1 MPFIGKDKT
10 TLELQKQRKLEELQ
24 NKAKNREL
32 YKKSKESLKDTG
44 TSLFQGKPTKSTLE
58 SLLDKTKL
66 DENLKNLLTKELNV
80 PVGQS
85 NTFIQSLDTSAKS
98 FLLDRFSAFS
108 KIFKDNFTVPTSNN
122 LKASFEIF
130 NRDQLN
136 RIQDISIPTPQRI
149 REYLTSLNQETLRR
163 AGIQIVSNIDPLTRE
178 RDIRDLNAYFN
189 SPGRSEQ
196 AKVEYVMG
204 AIRRHN
210 TKFRNEMEGYS
221 ALIVLMRNI
230 GLNDFPAPQIVQNR
244 GVPAPFINAPISTA
258 RAPGGDDP
266 SLPGSDIT
274 LGTLDTASTIASQAT
289 LGTEDTSR
297 FDETIGS
304 FTVPPPRRGSDTSSS
319 FEPLSDISQGSTL
332 SSSREIP
339 PPPGIAPRPQRPR
352 FIDPNPEELKGEE
365 EEIEEFQQIQP
376 PPSEIQARFGV
387 SSTQA
392 MDAMRAQDPFERFGI
407 STPRSSLSVSQPSSI
422 SSSQSIPPPPLPIDS
437 PFIAQTMG
445 GQRIKAPKTST
456 TTATEVRTTEIPIQR
471 RQPQLTDTE
480 RFGVNPIQRIRPE
493 GKERETSEEEES
505 STTTSS
511 LLSDP
516 QFEEVFSN
524 NVRGVGRY
532 KLLHRMTKGDLL
544 DISEEYN
551 DLEDQLNSAGET
563 LGLPKMPDRE
573 QLRLRPKDNI
583 IMLLL
588 ERDYEPSQGLFR
600 ESRLQALTPSE
611 RQRLRQHLDRN
622 YDVTDTRLNLKPTV
636 NPSIRNIE
644 GYGMKIY
651 KLGK

>member
-10 TLELQKQRKLEELQ
+10 TLELQKQRKLEEIQ

-44 TSLFQGKPTKSTLE
+44 SSLFQGKPKKSTLE

-85 NTFIQSLDTSAKS
+85 NTFIQSLQTQAKS
-98 FLLDRFSAFS
+98 FLLDRFSAFA
-108 KIFKDNFTVPTSNN
+108 KIFKNNFTVPTSNN

-136 RIQDISIPTPQRI
+136 KIQDISIPTPQRI
-149 REYLTSLNQETLRR
+149 KEYLSSLNPETLRR
-163 AGIQIVSNIDPLTRE
+163 AGIQIVSNIDPLTRAGDV
-178 RDIRDLNAYFN
+178 RALNNYFD
-189 SPGRSEQ
+189 SPGRSPQ
-196 AKVEYVMG
+196 AKVEYVMQ

-244 GVPAPFINAPISTA
+244 GMPAPFINPPISTVV
-258 RAPGGDDP
+258 APGGDDP

-274 LGTLDTASTIASQAT
+274 LGTLDTASTIPSQAT

-304 FTVPPPRRGSDTSSS
+304 FTVPPPRRGSDTSSTT
-319 FEPLSDISQGSTL
+319 FDPTDISQASTL

-339 PPPGIAPRPQRPR
+339 PPPGIAPRPQAPR
-352 FIDPNPEELKGEE
+352 FMEDDPEERKGEFTL
-365 EEIEEFQQIQP
+365 EEIEALEQQGLEQS
-376 PPSEIQARFGV
+376 PSEIQARFGV

-392 MDAMRAQDPFERFGI
+392 QDAMRAQDPFERFGVS
-407 STPRSSLSVSQPSSI
+407 STS
-422 SSSQSIPPPPLPIDS
+422 DS
-437 PFIAQTMG
+437 PFITQTLG
-445 GQRIKAPKTST
+445 GQKIKAPKTST
-456 TTATEVRTTEIPIQR
+456 TTATEMGTTEIPRQR
-471 RQPQLTDTE
+471 TEAQLTDTE
-480 RFGVNPIQRIRPE
+480 RFGVNPVQAMRAQDIPRQRISE
-493 GKERETSEEEES
+493 EKGRETSEEES

-511 LLSDP
+511 SQLSDP

-524 NVRGVGRY
+524 NIRGVGRY
-532 KLLHRMTKGDLL
+532 KMLHRMSKTELL
-544 DISEEYN
+544 NISEQYN
-551 DLEDQLNSAGET
+551 DLEDQLNSQGET
-563 LGLPKMPDRE
+563 LGLPKMPDTE
-573 QLRLRPKDNI
+573 VLRRRSKDFI

-588 ERDYEPSQGLFR
+588 ERDYEPSQMAFR
-600 ESRLQALTPSE
+600 ESRLGALSRGE
-611 RQRLRQHLDRN
+611 RERLDQHIKKN
-622 YDVTDTRLNLKPTV
+622 YDYSEASLTMKPTV
-636 NPSIRNIE
+636 NPTIRNIE

>member
-10 TLELQKQRKLEELQ
+10 TLELQTQRKLEEIQ

-44 TSLFQGKPTKSTLE
+44 SSLFQGKPRKSTLE

-85 NTFIQSLDTSAKS
+85 NTFIQSLDTPLKS
-98 FLLDRFSAFS
+98 FLLDRFSAFA

-149 REYLTSLNQETLRR
+149 REYLTSLNPETLKR
-163 AGIQIVSNIDPLTRE
+163 AGIQIVSNIDPLTRD
-178 RDIRDLNAYFN
+178 RDIRDLNNYFN
-189 SPGRSEQ
+189 SPGRSNE

-210 TKFRNEMEGYS
+210 ARFRNEMEGYS

-244 GVPAPFINAPISTA
+244 GVPAPFINPPISTTG
-258 RAPGGDDP
+258 APGGDDP
-266 SLPGSDIT
+266 SFFTSGSSDIT
-274 LGTLDTASTIASQAT
+274 LGSSESGSTIPSQAT
-289 LGTEDTSR
+289 LGTTDTSR

-304 FTVPPPRRGSDTSSS
+304 FTVRPPGTGRRGSESSLEFS
-319 FEPLSDISQGSTL
+319 LDPSQGSTL
-332 SSSREIP
+332 SSSQEIP
-339 PPPGIAPRPQRPR
+339 PPPGIAPRPQAPR
-352 FIDPNPEELKGEE
+352 FMEEDPEEMKGEYD
-365 EEIEEFQQIQP
+365 IESLETP
-376 PPSEIQARFGV
+376 PPSEMQARFGV

-392 MDAMRAQDPFERFGI
+392 QDLMRAQDPFERFGVS
-407 STPRSSLSVSQPSSI
+407 STSS
-422 SSSQSIPPPPLPIDS
+422 S
-437 PFIAQTMG
+437 PFISQTFG
-445 GQRIKAPKTST
+445 GTKIKAPSTST
-456 TTATEVRTTEIPIQR
+456 TTEMVTTEIP
-471 RQPQLTDTE
+471 RQGRQAQLTDTE
-480 RFGVNPIQRIRPE
+480 RFGVNPTRQITRPE
-493 GKERETSEEEES
+493 GKASETSEEES
-505 STTTSS
+505 STTTTSS
-511 LLSDP
+511 SQLSDP

-532 KLLHRMTKGDLL
+532 KLLYRMSKGELL
-544 DISEEYN
+544 NIAEQYN
-551 DLEDQLNSAGET
+551 DLEDQINSQGYT

-573 QLRLRPKDNI
+573 ALRLRPKDNI

-588 ERDYEPSQGLFR
+588 ERDYEPSQELFR

-611 RQRLRQHLDRN
+611 RGRLERHLRTN
-622 YDVTDTRLNLKPTV
+622 YDFGDNTLNLKPTV
-636 NPSIRNIE
+636 NPAIRNVE

>member
-1 MPFIGKDKT
+1 MPQVGKDKT
-10 TLELQKQRKLEELQ
+10 TLELQKQRKLEEIQ

-44 TSLFQGKPTKSTLE
+44 SSLFQGKPKKSTLE

-85 NTFIQSLDTSAKS
+85 NTFIQSLQTQAKS
-98 FLLDRFSAFS
+98 FLLDRFSAFA

-136 RIQDISIPTPQRI
+136 KIQDISIPTPQRI
-149 REYLTSLNQETLRR
+149 REYLTSLNPETLRR
-163 AGIQIVSNIDPLTRE
+163 AGIQIVSNIDPLTRD
-178 RDIRDLNAYFN
+178 RDIRDLNTYFD
-189 SPGRSEQ
+189 SPGRSPQ
-196 AKVEYVMG
+196 AKVEYVMQ

-244 GVPAPFINAPISTA
+244 GMPAPFINPPISTIQ
-258 RAPGGDDP
+258 APGTGGDPGDDP
-266 SLPGSDIT
+266 SDIT
-274 LGTLDTASTIASQAT
+274 LGTLDTASTIPSQAT
-289 LGTEDTSR
+289 LGTTDTSR

-319 FEPLSDISQGSTL
+319 FEPMSDISQASSL

-339 PPPGIAPRPQRPR
+339 PPPGIAPRPQAPR
-352 FIDPNPEELKGEE
+352 FMEDDPEDMKGEE
-365 EEIEEFQQIQP
+365 EFIQELQDIPP
-376 PPSEIQARFGV
+376 PPSQIQARFGV

-392 MDAMRAQDPFERFGI
+392 QDAMRAQDPFERFGVS
-407 STPRSSLSVSQPSSI
+407 STS
-422 SSSQSIPPPPLPIDS
+422 DS
-437 PFIAQTMG
+437 PFITQTLG
-445 GQRIKAPKTST
+445 GQRIKAPKPST
-456 TTATEVRTTEIPIQR
+456 TTATEGTTEIP
-471 RQPQLTDTE
+471 RQTRQQQLTDTE
-480 RFGVNPIQRIRPE
+480 RFGVNPVQRIRAQDIPRQRISE
-493 GKERETSEEEES
+493 EKGRETSEEES

-511 LLSDP
+511 SQLSDP

-524 NVRGVGRY
+524 NIRGVGRY
-532 KLLHRMTKGDLL
+532 KMLHRMPKAELLNISDL
-544 DISEEYN
+544 YN
-551 DLEDQLNSAGET
+551 DLEDQLNSRGET

-573 QLRLRPKDNI
+573 VLRLRSKDNI
-583 IMLLL
+583 IMMLL
-588 ERDYEPSQGLFR
+588 ERDYEPAQQLFR
-600 ESRLQALTPSE
+600 ESRLQALSRGE
-611 RQRLRQHLDRN
+611 RERLDAHLRKN
-622 YDVTDTRLNLKPTV
+622 YDYTETSLNLKPTV
-636 NPSIRNIE
+636 NPTIRNIE